1 MPSIRLLRFLP
12 VLAVLGLLGMPA
24 TALASCRE
32 PPPIEEAM
40 KSAEIVFVGTVTST
54 SNRDSWASVEIE
66 EIWRGPDQ
74 PASVLVKGGPGGNSA
89 TSVDRTFQAGA
100 KYLFFPLVNPDG
112 EPLAGQALALTD
124 NSCTSTTVWSEDLL
138 ALRPSDARPP
148 LGATEGESGFDFGAI
163 VAPLGVALVVAA
175 ALLVVGLA
183 ARGRQ
188 SG

>member
-12 VLAVLGLLGMPA
+12 VLAVLVLLGTPA
-24 TALASCRE
+24 TALADCIE
-32 PPPIEEAM
+32 PPRIEEAAR
-40 KSAEIVFVGTVTST
+40 SAEIVFVGTVTST
-54 SNRDSWASVEIE
+54 SNRDSWASVEVE

-74 PASVLVKGGPGGNSA
+74 PANVLVKGGPGGISA

-100 KYLFFPLVNPDG
+100 KYLFFPYVDG
-112 EPLAGQALALTD
+112 ETLVD
-124 NSCTSTTVWSEDLL
+124 NSCTSTTPWSEDLL
-138 ALRPSDARPP
+138 ALRPAEARPP
-148 LGATEGESGFDFGAI
+148 LGATEGASGFDFGAI

-175 ALLVVGLA
+175 VLLLVGLA